1 MTFDWTT
8 FALQL
13 INAVILLLILRH
25 FLFRPI
31 ANIIA
36 TRQSETQ
43 AVLDDAAQT
52 KAAAERAKAD
62 ADAAMEQTVA
72 ARAEVMQAANRDAET
87 QRASIIAAAKTEA
100 EKIIAQGHED
110 RQHQDAAAKAEMRDK
125 LRDLSIAV
133 ARRALAAQ
141 PETPAGYVERLDT
154 ALKDLEPDTRDT
166 LLSGANLR
174 LISARPLD
182 KKLSARAAEILGRS
196 DISVQVDS
204 DLIAGIEIASDN
216 GVLRN
221 SLAHDLDQISVAL
234 HDE

>member
-36 TRQSETQ
+36 KRQSETQ

-52 KAAAERAKAD
+52 KAAAERAKSD

-72 ARAEVMQAANRDAET
+72 ARAKVMQAANQDAET
-87 QRASIIAAAKTEA
+87 QRAAIIAAAKSEA
-100 EKIIAQGHED
+100 EKIIAEGHKD
-110 RQHQDAAAKAEMRDK
+110 RQHQDAAAQAEMRDK
-125 LRDLSIAV
+125 LRDLSVAV

-141 PETPAGYVERLDT
+141 PETPAGYVERLDA
-154 ALKDLEPDTRDT
+154 ALKGLDPDARDA
-166 LLSGANLR
+166 LLGGANLR
-174 LISARPLD
+174 LISARSLD
-182 KKLSARAAEILGRS
+182 AELCAKAADLLGQP
-196 DISVQVDS
+196 DISVHIDP

-221 SLAHDLDQISVAL
+221 SIAHDLDQISVAL